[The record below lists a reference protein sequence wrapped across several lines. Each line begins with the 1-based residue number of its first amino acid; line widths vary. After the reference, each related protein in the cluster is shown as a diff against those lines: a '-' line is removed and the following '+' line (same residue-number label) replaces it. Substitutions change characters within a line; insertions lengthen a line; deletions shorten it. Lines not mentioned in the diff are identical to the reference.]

1 MCGGGGPQQVSFI
14 NFKGINSGDIFVKRP
29 ANITELL
36 SSIETK
42 IKKQLRAYTPEQLDD
57 TIINVL
63 KEVPNTNEE
72 QVLTVMQRLTQWANY
87 GCLPVIGN
95 NIVALNAK
103 YITNNTNLNRVFN
116 YLQTSKKLIDLDRL
130 SDSVVTFVTEGDLS
144 NILSKRQEAK
154 TFINLEGFD
163 AGVNIFTDDNKLQEC
178 TINTLF
184 KIHNLLREK
193 QDKNFH
199 NGLSY
204 VLNNEIITKMSR
216 LGHNVQTLQINNPP
230 TKESILSQM
239 SPIGPKSP
247 EDIRLTLEK
256 IAKYYIREDNSKYSE
271 LLTNIADYFDLKLNI
286 FSKQRLIENLQL
298 LKIKID
304 KFLKEKN
311 IPDEVTYY
319 VIPNELG
326 ENKSFGLL
334 TEMFARNNNIPP
346 EKIIRVDN
354 MTDLNFLPEK
364 STFIIIDDFVGTGDS
379 MSNVGDYMFDRFQL
393 KKDRHILF
401 CPVTAYEEGID
412 HINASIEVAQRK
424 DYDFLITLDENI
436 QKLPH
441 DKRNIRLDN
450 YFLYDDIGKEVFG
463 YEGYKNEYNSFSGCI
478 VFPYMTPD
486 NNSDLA
492 SMITHL
498 FFTNS
503 NAIKQKHIDFF
514 KVF

>member
-193 QDKNFH
+193 
-199 NGLSY
+199 
-204 VLNNEIITKMSR
+204 R
-216 LGHNVQTLQINNPP
+216 
-230 TKESILSQM
+230 
-239 SPIGPKSP
+239 
-247 EDIRLTLEK
+247 
-256 IAKYYIREDNSKYSE
+256 
-271 LLTNIADYFDLKLNI
+271 
-286 FSKQRLIENLQL
+286 
-298 LKIKID
+298 IKI
-304 KFLKEKN
+304 
-311 IPDEVTYY
+311 
-319 VIPNELG
+319 
-326 ENKSFGLL
+326 
-334 TEMFARNNNIPP
+334 
-346 EKIIRVDN
+346 
-354 MTDLNFLPEK
+354 
-364 STFIIIDDFVGTGDS
+364 FITVYP
-379 MSNVGDYMFDRFQL
+379 MY
-393 KKDRHILF
+393 
-401 CPVTAYEEGID
+401 
-412 HINASIEVAQRK
+412 
-424 DYDFLITLDENI
+424 
-436 QKLPH
+436 
-441 DKRNIRLDN
+441 
-450 YFLYDDIGKEVFG
+450 
-463 YEGYKNEYNSFSGCI
+463 
-478 VFPYMTPD
+478 
-486 NNSDLA
+486 
-492 SMITHL
+492 
-498 FFTNS
+498 
-503 NAIKQKHIDFF
+503 
-514 KVF
+514 